1 MSQET
6 PEHTD
11 TQHLTKAE
19 RRAKRRAEKD
29 TRQRSQRNLELR
41 PRTATQAS
49 YLRFLQEDVQIFGIG
64 PAGTGKTYLAA
75 RHGMARLKTNQIEKI
90 IVSRPTVSQPRH
102 RQGFLPG
109 NAKAKQAPWL
119 VPIMDAFKDEVTAG
133 VLEKMMT
140 DEQVEIVPFE
150 YMRGRTFR
158 NAIVIL
164 DEAQNCSFG
173 DLKMFLTRVGE
184 GSQVIICGDM
194 DQVDIEDSGLAAV
207 VDLADHFDFIE
218 AAICEFDHTDV
229 VRSKV
234 ARQWVQAFSKTG
246 RK

>member
-1 MSQET
+1 MSQEN
-6 PEHTD
+6 PQED
-11 TQHLTKAE
+11 TQYLTKSE
-19 RRAKRRAEKD
+19 KRAKRRVEKD
-29 TRQRSQRNLELR
+29 TRQRAHRNLELR
-41 PRTATQAS
+41 PRNETQAA
-49 YLRFLQEDVQIFGIG
+49 YLRFLQEDTQIFGIG

-75 RHGMARLKTNQIEKI
+75 RHAMARLKTGKIEKI

-119 VPIMDAFKDEVTAG
+119 VPVMDAFKDEVTSG

-158 NAIVIL
+158 DAIVIL

-184 GSQVIICGDM
+184 GSQVIICGDA
-194 DQVDIEDSGLAAV
+194 DQVDIEDSGLNAV
-207 VDLADHFDFIE
+207 VDLADRYDFIE
-218 AAICEFDHTDV
+218 ASICEFDHTDV

-234 ARQWVQAFSKTG
+234 ARQWVRAFSNS
-246 RK
+246 